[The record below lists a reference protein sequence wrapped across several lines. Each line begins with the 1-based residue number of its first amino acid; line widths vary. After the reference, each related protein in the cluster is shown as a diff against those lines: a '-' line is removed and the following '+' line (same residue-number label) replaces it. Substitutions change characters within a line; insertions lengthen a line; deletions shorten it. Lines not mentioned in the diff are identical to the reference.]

1 MKTSPHIQ
9 GLYYKLIGS
18 RNMLI
23 ADIKLFSVQPSGEV
37 SGFSKSLASILEK
50 VSSLDA
56 QIEVL
61 VKLFPELRAGSEPK
75 VEPKAEPKAEP
86 KVEQS
91 APPTVNLPNIKP
103 AAMEPTDLYKDG
115 SVLSKFK

>member
-37 SGFSKSLASILEK
+37 LDFSKSLASILEK
-50 VSSLDA
+50 VSSLDS

-61 VKLFPELRAGSEPK
+61 VKLFPELRADS
-75 VEPKAEPKAEP
+75 EPKAEPKAE
-86 KVEQS
+86 QS
-91 APPTVNLPNIKP
+91 APPTVNRPNIKP

>member
-37 SGFSKSLASILEK
+37 LDFSKSLASILEK
-50 VSSLDA
+50 VSSLDS

-61 VKLFPELRAGSEPK
+61 VKLFPELRADS
-75 VEPKAEPKAEP
+75 EPKAEPKAEP

-91 APPTVNLPNIKP
+91 APPTVNRPNIKP